1 MGICVYV
8 APSTDLLQSLK
19 FLILLLLL
27 IRGYFLCWHK
37 QGPPRQQRLWP
48 AGFQAFLVFKLS
60 SSESSDL
67 FEGFLSV
74 VEGSRD
80 FASRATAAA

>member
-8 APSTDLLQSLK
+8 APSTDLPQSLK

-27 IRGYFLCWHK
+27 IRGYHK